1 MSITRNSES
10 SFEPHPLAV
19 LAGDDCAVPTLTP
32 SQPLIMTRVD
42 GGGFT
47 VAPARALLETA
58 LSVKEVMEALGYR
71 NATSFMQMARRENLP
86 FFKIN
91 SSVYRFP
98 VAGVNDW
105 LRRRSTMGP
114 TGSRRVN
121 LGGRERRQSEIV
133 RLGVA

>member
-1 MSITRNSES
+1 
-10 SFEPHPLAV
+10 
-19 LAGDDCAVPTLTP
+19 
-32 SQPLIMTRVD
+32 MTRVD

-86 FFKIN
+86 IFKIN